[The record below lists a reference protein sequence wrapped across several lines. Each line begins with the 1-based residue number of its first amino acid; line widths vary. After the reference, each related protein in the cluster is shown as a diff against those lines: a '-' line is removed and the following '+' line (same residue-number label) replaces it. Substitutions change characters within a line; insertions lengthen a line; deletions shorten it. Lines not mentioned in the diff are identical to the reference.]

1 MPMIKPG
8 FWQFFIHRLPT
19 TLLLFSAIILIA
31 ACSKT
36 LPRKD
41 AEKQLKAFDN
51 ELITLFDQLS
61 ESEGLRLLNHLLS
74 VNNLP
79 LPLLNFVES
88 NPATASAYHFS
99 EHAGIYRVD
108 TLTMQAIKIA
118 SSDAVLVYFP
128 YLSRNDSMAYLR
140 LTNYQSKMTKW
151 GTEVPTSMNMKLGI
165 SDRVLFSLD
174 LKGEVK
180 HNIPTKM
187 NVEMKLAQYNLKLRL
202 RSLLN
207 KQTARFYLRVD
218 LKNSVHDILRSK
230 VYMQHD
236 VSNPAGS
243 MLENTKV
250 SLKSFPVS
258 IRVLIDNGAINPA
271 STNFME
277 EFNQY
282 TRIRVAS
289 QLSGASLGEVDLME
303 REGQAKLHYALSF
316 SDSSSVFLEDLMLS
330 YKYLMNL
337 RYPDVP
343 VSRR

>member
-1 MPMIKPG
+1 
-8 FWQFFIHRLPT
+8 
-19 TLLLFSAIILIA
+19 LLFSLVILFA
-31 ACSKT
+31 ACNKT
-36 LPRKD
+36 LPKKD

-79 LPLLNFVES
+79 LPLLSLVES
-88 NPATASAYHFS
+88 NPGEASTYHFS

-108 TLTMQAIKIA
+108 TLSMQAIKTGT
-118 SSDAVLVYFP
+118 SDSVLVHFP
-128 YLSRNDSMAYLR
+128 YRSRNDSMAYLL
-140 LTNYQSKMTKW
+140 LTNYQAKMTKW
-151 GTEVPTSMNMKLGI
+151 GTEVPTSMDMKLGI
-165 SDRVLFSLD
+165 SDRILFSLNIE
-174 LKGEVK
+174 GEVK

-187 NVEMKLAQYNLKLRL
+187 NIEMKLAQYHLKLRL

-207 KQTARFYLRVD
+207 KQTARFYFKVD
-218 LKNSVHDILRSK
+218 LKNSVQSILKSK

-243 MLENTKV
+243 ILEKTKI
-250 SLKSFPVS
+250 SLKSFPVN
-258 IRVLIDNGAINPA
+258 IGVFIDNRSINPA
-271 STNFME
+271 STNFVE
-277 EFNQY
+277 EFNQH
-282 TRIRVAS
+282 TQIEVQS
-289 QLSGASLGEVDLME
+289 QLSNARLGTVQLKE
-303 REGQAKLHYALSF
+303 RPGQAKLHYALTY